1 MKTKLKKLSYW
12 AGVSAVGIVL
22 GISLQFTR
30 AWVEP
35 TVAPPGGNIGA
46 PINTGSLPQSKAGI
60 LNLGSTTVN
69 HNPAGE
75 TWNYSLLLNAS
86 DMSSIG
92 FHDSGHSVG
101 SIKFQ
106 GNAFTIGGNDA
117 WGDANVYM
125 PGKVGIGTTNPT
137 NKLTVS
143 QSSGGTG
150 YSGTDGT
157 GGVRVAWSTGYGV
170 SLDAWD
176 GNEPR
181 WGIVQFSGNTP
192 KVMME
197 GKYSSNDVIF
207 NSGGNV
213 GIGTTAPAQK
223 LDVNGNIRATDVC
236 TTGGKCLSS
245 AGGGAETDPT
255 VPAWAKGGACPCGT
269 CWSTRTT
276 WDVVP
281 CAETIDLCTPAGWV
295 STHISGSC
303 SP

>member
-157 GGVRVAWSTGYGV
+157 GGALGMAMNLAGV
-170 SLDAWD
+170 
-176 GNEPR
+176 
-181 WGIVQFSGNTP
+181 
-192 KVMME
+192 
-197 GKYSSNDVIF
+197 
-207 NSGGNV
+207 
-213 GIGTTAPAQK
+213 
-223 LDVNGNIRATDVC
+223 
-236 TTGGKCLSS
+236 
-245 AGGGAETDPT
+245 
-255 VPAWAKGGACPCGT
+255 
-269 CWSTRTT
+269 
-276 WDVVP
+276 
-281 CAETIDLCTPAGWV
+281 
-295 STHISGSC
+295 
-303 SP
+303 